1 MELTKSLE
9 ELDKIADELLAK
21 SQASDNEVKP
31 EDISEDTDAAPTSD
45 EDSKDETTEDEDKD
59 VKKSDVKK
67 SGTDK
72 CNCDVK
78 NGDDPDDDDEDDSD
92 EDTVEKNCDPDGD
105 GLAKSEDADDEDEDE
120 EDDDEV
126 EPGDDTPEDTAKS
139 MAETFAADEIV
150 AKGIDASQF
159 YAAMVDVLS
168 KSLGEVQYD
177 VQHQGRENSAAVEVI
192 AKSMQAVISAN
203 EAARA
208 TNDRLTRRINKLE
221 KSLER
226 STEKLMDALDEI
238 AAQPVGVRKSVSSI
252 DVFDRDFDSSI
263 NGHPVSGSFDSLSK
277 SEVMNILNQEMYSGN
292 TNVTAQDIISYESG
306 APLRNDLQTL
316 VASKCR

>member
-21 SQASDNEVKP
+21 SQASDNQVKP

-45 EDSKDETTEDEDKD
+45 EDSKDETTDDEDKD
-59 VKKSDVKK
+59 VKKCDVKK
-67 SGTDK
+67 SGTG
-72 CNCDVK
+72 CDVK
-78 NGDDPDDDDEDDSD
+78 KGDDPEDDDESDD
-92 EDTVEKNCDPDGD
+92 DTAEKHCDTDDD
-105 GLAKSEDADDEDEDE
+105 GLAKSEDVDDDDEDD

-126 EPGDDTPEDTAKS
+126 EPGDDTPEDTTKS
-139 MAETFAADEIV
+139 MAETFAADDII

-238 AAQPVGVRKSVSSI
+238 AAQPVGMRKSVSSI
-252 DVFDRDFDSSI
+252 DVFDRDFDSSM

-292 TNVTAQDIISYESG
+292 TNVSAQDIISYESG